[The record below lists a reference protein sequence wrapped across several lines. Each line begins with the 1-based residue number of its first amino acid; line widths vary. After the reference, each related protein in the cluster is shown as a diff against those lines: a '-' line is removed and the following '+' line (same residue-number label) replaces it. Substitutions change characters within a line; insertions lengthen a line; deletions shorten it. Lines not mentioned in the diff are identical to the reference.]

1 MSRDERSRQ
10 ARFLERLAR
19 RIFIPKGQNMTEV
32 MLELKKFRGKER
44 NYSLPILAKM
54 MDSFETDRF
63 HDVQTFYINKD
74 SKQDY
79 TIMYLHGGAY
89 VSEMNIFHWVLL
101 DKIARSLECLML
113 IPDYPL
119 APLHTYE
126 ESYDKL
132 TKMYIEYITRF
143 PDQKIILMGDSAGG
157 GLALGLA
164 EYFGQ
169 KGIRQPDK
177 LILLSPW
184 VDLNMDNRD
193 IDRYIDVDPTL
204 KRNELLADAIYW
216 ANRTSL
222 HDYRLSPIYGD
233 VSMLKEV
240 HLFVGT
246 HEIFYPDVMKMYEK
260 LLENGVKATV
270 TVGEGLNHVYPAYPI
285 PEADEAIRHMI
296 ELIKNG

>member
-1 MSRDERSRQ
+1 
-10 ARFLERLAR
+10 
-19 RIFIPKGQNMTEV
+19 
-32 MLELKKFRGKER
+32 
-44 NYSLPILAKM
+44 
-54 MDSFETDRF
+54 
-63 HDVQTFYINKD
+63 
-74 SKQDY
+74 
-79 TIMYLHGGAY
+79 
-89 VSEMNIFHWVLL
+89 
-101 DKIARSLECLML
+101 
-113 IPDYPL
+113 
-119 APLHTYE
+119 
-126 ESYDKL
+126 
-132 TKMYIEYITRF
+132 
-143 PDQKIILMGDSAGG
+143 
-157 GLALGLA
+157 
-164 EYFGQ
+164 
-169 KGIRQPDK
+169 
-177 LILLSPW
+177 
-184 VDLNMDNRD
+184 MDNRD

-246 HEIFYPDVMKMYEK
+246 HEIFYPDIMKMYEK